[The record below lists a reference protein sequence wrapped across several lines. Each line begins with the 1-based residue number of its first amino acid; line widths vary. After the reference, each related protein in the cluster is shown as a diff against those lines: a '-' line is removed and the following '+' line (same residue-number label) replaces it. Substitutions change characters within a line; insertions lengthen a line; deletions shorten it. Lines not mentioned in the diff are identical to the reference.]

1 MSELNLEEID
11 KMWDDVENNCLK
23 LKIVMGGKTGVG
35 KTSTINAVI
44 GVEVGE
50 VSDAKPGTKKNQELV
65 WPTDSGDMIIIDV
78 PGFGEANSPEIN
90 NIDYQENIRVLAKD
104 AHLFVLVLKCDDRA
118 LELEEKFLKKWQ
130 SDSDLKKIPTLIVI
144 NQIDKAKPARDWE
157 PESLNLDNPIKEKD
171 IYIKT
176 YLDYVSSLPT
186 FSQYSYNNNI
196 FLVSA
201 GEFFGDKTYGM
212 EKLKIAINNN
222 IPNILTLILDR
233 NSKSKYQKTKAITNY
248 YSMSAAAVA
257 IQPIPWVDSFLIAPI
272 QIAMIIHIG
281 KIYNINI
288 TKGIAGGLISSIG
301 LSFLGNHIFLNLAS
315 MFPVIKQFVGPAIAY
330 SLTFTTGLVVN
341 ELFSSGNLNPSKQ
354 EIKELVERFKI
365 ESKNAKEKF
374 EEQNIKI

>member
-130 SDSDLKKIPTLIVI
+130 SDSDLKK
-144 NQIDKAKPARDWE
+144 
-157 PESLNLDNPIKEKD
+157 
-171 IYIKT
+171 
-176 YLDYVSSLPT
+176 YLL
-186 FSQYSYNNNI
+186 
-196 FLVSA
+196 
-201 GEFFGDKTYGM
+201 
-212 EKLKIAINNN
+212 
-222 IPNILTLILDR
+222 
-233 NSKSKYQKTKAITNY
+233 
-248 YSMSAAAVA
+248 
-257 IQPIPWVDSFLIAPI
+257 
-272 QIAMIIHIG
+272 
-281 KIYNINI
+281 
-288 TKGIAGGLISSIG
+288 
-301 LSFLGNHIFLNLAS
+301 
-315 MFPVIKQFVGPAIAY
+315 
-330 SLTFTTGLVVN
+330 
-341 ELFSSGNLNPSKQ
+341 
-354 EIKELVERFKI
+354 
-365 ESKNAKEKF
+365 
-374 EEQNIKI
+374 